1 MERDDVTQRPAHETR
16 TDHGRKDAVQ
26 AQGGTDPK
34 LTMIVRRAV
43 AARRKTI
50 EQRPGGATRVLSG
63 EADGLAGVYVD
74 VFGDVSNEERGEN
87 AVRGGAAIV
96 NVYEGR
102 APGWF
107 DGEAMA
113 ATVLEAINVELP
125 EAARVRAV
133 YVKPFAKDRSRLG
146 GVLPEVATRAQ
157 PSAGEAV
164 PEALVIRE
172 HAWKLEVRMYDGL
185 STGLFLDQ
193 RENRGLVHQWAK
205 RRSEAAKREN
215 TAPPTLLNTF
225 AYTCAFSVAAAVGG
239 AITTSVDVSPRYLDW
254 GKRNFE
260 HNGLDPA
267 QHRFARMDTFEF
279 FDYAKR
285 KGLRYD
291 MIILDP
297 PSFAAGNKR
306 KGIRAWSSIED
317 YAKLVQ
323 QAAQLLTPRPRGVPQ
338 ARSAGEAL
346 KVGGAFPSILAST
359 NTQELCQ
366 RLPQGGTRLHREVS
380 KGLGHA
386 PAWLELP
393 APPADFA
400 AERGRFAACWCVP

>member
-1 MERDDVTQRPAHETR
+1 MERPVGKQLEDTGPRVA
-16 TDHGRKDAVQ
+16 GLVRK
-26 AQGGTDPK
+26 
-34 LTMIVRRAV
+34 AV
-43 AARRKTI
+43 AARRKTL
-50 EQRPGGATRVLSG
+50 EQRTGGATRVVSG
-63 EADGLAGVYVD
+63 DADGLAGVYID
-74 VFGDVSNEERGEN
+74 VFGAASTG
-87 AVRGGAAIV
+87 GGAAVMNI
-96 NVYEGR
+96 YEGR
-102 APGWF
+102 IPHWF
-107 DGEAMA
+107 RAEELAQP
-113 ATVLEAINVELP
+113 VLEALNAELP
-125 EAARVRAV
+125 AEARLQAV
-133 YVKPFAKDRSRLG
+133 YVKPFTKDRSRLG
-146 GVLPEVATRAQ
+146 GVLPEIATRAQ
-157 PSAGEAV
+157 PSAGQAV
-164 PEALVIRE
+164 PEALVIQE

-205 RRSEAAKREN
+205 RRSDAAKRDN
-215 TAPPTLLNTF
+215 LAPPTLLNTF

-260 HNGLDPA
+260 RNALDPA

-323 QAAQLLTPRPRGVPQ
+323 HASQLLTQRPRGAAKV
-338 ARSAGEAL
+338 RSAGESL
-346 KVGGAFPSILAST
+346 KAAGQFPTILAST

-366 RLPQGGTRLHREVS
+366 RLPQGGTRLQREVS

-386 PAWLELP
+386 PTWLDLP
-393 APPADFA
+393 APPADFS

>member
-16 TDHGRKDAVQ
+16 TDHGRNDALQ

-74 VFGDVSNEERGEN
+74 VFGDVSNGERGEN
-87 AVRGGAAIV
+87 AIRGGAAIV

-113 ATVLEAINVELP
+113 ATVLEAINAELP

-157 PSAGEAV
+157 PSAGDAV

-193 RENRGLVHQWAK
+193 RENRGLVHQRSVRAS
-205 RRSEAAKREN
+205 RRRRCSTPLRTRAPSASRRPSEA
-215 TAPPTLLNTF
+215 
-225 AYTCAFSVAAAVGG
+225 
-239 AITTSVDVSPRYLDW
+239 
-254 GKRNFE
+254 
-260 HNGLDPA
+260 
-267 QHRFARMDTFEF
+267 
-279 FDYAKR
+279 
-285 KGLRYD
+285 
-291 MIILDP
+291 
-297 PSFAAGNKR
+297 
-306 KGIRAWSSIED
+306 
-317 YAKLVQ
+317 
-323 QAAQLLTPRPRGVPQ
+323 
-338 ARSAGEAL
+338 RS
-346 KVGGAFPSILAST
+346 
-359 NTQELCQ
+359 
-366 RLPQGGTRLHREVS
+366 R
-380 KGLGHA
+380 
-386 PAWLELP
+386 PAWTFRPGIWIGASETSSTTDSIP
-393 APPADFA
+393 RSIDS
-400 AERGRFAACWCVP
+400 RGWTPSSSLTTQSARAFVTT